1 MEKNLIIFLTLIST
15 VGLMPFIYA
24 EVSIPKNELIG
35 YYDSQGI
42 YTIVGAVRNTEN
54 YPIQSSLHLKVL
66 DDDKIISVDQILP
79 VVFPNKD
86 IPFKIKVN
94 GVTGKTA
101 AISKYDISFKQ
112 VLDAT
117 ESKVGVVYDRTL
129 KKHSDGHLTGKIINH
144 GNSTQY
150 NVKVYATLHGEN
162 NTFVDTAKNIEK
174 IDKIEPGQI
183 VEFTMYPDPNT
194 AQDVN
199 YYSCFGIGDETITP
213 LAATR
218 FGEKFNFRF
227 DSSASFIVEG
237 FDKTGTKLSLYG
249 INSFKF
255 PTYVNFE
262 FPMTSKYEK
271 FSVTMNE
278 KIIPFVQSLDEQG
291 NWHVAFD
298 VPGSTQ
304 VAILISGFESSD
316 SKISEKIEND
326 QEMEKSKI
334 SEKTTVFGF
343 EGFLYLIVI
352 LILIM
357 IGIAIFKISQKKRK

>member
-1 MEKNLIIFLTLIST
+1 ML
-15 VGLMPFIYA
+15 
-24 EVSIPKNELIG
+24 
-35 YYDSQGI
+35 
-42 YTIVGAVRNTEN
+42 
-54 YPIQSSLHLKVL
+54 
-66 DDDKIISVDQILP
+66 
-79 VVFPNKD
+79 
-86 IPFKIKVN
+86 
-94 GVTGKTA
+94 
-101 AISKYDISFKQ
+101 
-112 VLDAT
+112 
-117 ESKVGVVYDRTL
+117 
-129 KKHSDGHLTGKIINH
+129 
-144 GNSTQY
+144 
-150 NVKVYATLHGEN
+150 
-162 NTFVDTAKNIEK
+162 
-174 IDKIEPGQI
+174 
-183 VEFTMYPDPNT
+183 
-194 AQDVN
+194 
-199 YYSCFGIGDETITP
+199 
-213 LAATR
+213 
-218 FGEKFNFRF
+218 FR
-227 DSSASFIVEG
+227 S
-237 FDKTGTKLSLYG
+237 
-249 INSFKF
+249 
-255 PTYVNFE
+255 E